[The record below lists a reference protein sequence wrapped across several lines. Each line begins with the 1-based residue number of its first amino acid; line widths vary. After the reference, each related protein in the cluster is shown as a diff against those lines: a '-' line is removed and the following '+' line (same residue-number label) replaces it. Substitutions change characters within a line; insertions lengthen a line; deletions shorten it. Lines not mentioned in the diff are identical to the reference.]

1 MDNNTNNWK
10 EFTLGDVQEEHPR
23 RVAKRSRKPLLVLLI
38 VAVLAVAA
46 VTVAVLLDRSG
57 FDGLRR
63 KVIYAKAVKDENGC
77 AQLYRYSSDQSGHF
91 ASLEGSLVSVSMHQ
105 LTVLDEQ
112 NKTLYDEAVKFQ
124 SPALSVGGGR
134 AAAYD
139 VGGTVVYVLSDKGLM
154 YTLDCAGEVL
164 SLSLIHI

>member
-46 VTVAVLLDRSG
+46 VTAAVLLDRSG
-57 FDGLRR
+57 FEGLRR

-77 AQLYRYSSDQSGHF
+77 AQLYRYSSDQSCR
-91 ASLEGSLVSVSMHQ
+91 SL
-105 LTVLDEQ
+105 
-112 NKTLYDEAVKFQ
+112 
-124 SPALSVGGGR
+124 
-134 AAAYD
+134 
-139 VGGTVVYVLSDKGLM
+139 
-154 YTLDCAGEVL
+154 
-164 SLSLIHI
+164 